1 MRIRGWYFIAG
12 SAACHAASSHG
23 KVGLFGD
30 GEPEMTTAIADTSQL
45 IDRLAAH
52 RTLGA
57 APREEL
63 AWLVAHGEARS
74 YQVGDIVATKGEYV
88 NDLVVLFTGR
98 IAVYFERAGGRRRV
112 METYA
117 GEASGSLPYSRMTT
131 AIGTV
136 MFEEAGD
143 VLALHHDLF
152 PEMIR
157 ECPTVTAI
165 LVHVMLD
172 RARQFVATDWQD
184 EKLTSLGKLAAGLS
198 HELNNPASAAT
209 RSAKLL
215 GEALT
220 EVGEAAQALGAE
232 NLTEPQRQQV
242 ATLRARCL
250 LPSNADA
257 IERSE
262 REDAI
267 IGWLESRGANL
278 APAAGLADSGVTLD
292 QLNDI
297 AGALQGRALDAALR
311 WCAAEYSARSLAIDV
326 ENATY
331 RIYNLVSA
339 VKRFTLM
346 DRATIAEPIDTAQ
359 GIADAISVMAAKARE
374 KTVTVRLEVQP
385 DLPMVTAFAAELN
398 QVWSNLLEN
407 ALDAVST
414 RGEVVVSVTHDANSV
429 TISFVDSGPGIPPAI
444 VGQIFDPFFTTKQV
458 GEGMGLGLH
467 VASRIIRGHNGQIN
481 VESVPGR
488 TEFRVLIPVHPST
501 A

>member
-1 MRIRGWYFIAG
+1 
-12 SAACHAASSHG
+12 
-23 KVGLFGD
+23 
-30 GEPEMTTAIADTSQL
+30 MTTAIADTSQL

-63 AWLVAHGEARS
+63 AWLAAHGEARS
-74 YQVGDIVATKGEYV
+74 YQVGDVVAAKGDYV
-88 NDLVVLFTGR
+88 SELVVIFSGR

-112 METYA
+112 LESYA
-117 GEASGSLPYSRMTT
+117 GDASGLLPYSRMVT
-131 AIGTV
+131 AVGTV
-136 MFEEAGD
+136 LFEEAGE

-157 ECPTVTAI
+157 ECPTITSM

-172 RARQFVATDWQD
+172 RSRQFVATDWQD

-209 RSAKLL
+209 RGARLL
-215 GEALT
+215 GEMLT

-232 NLTEPQRQQV
+232 NLTEMQRQQV
-242 ATLRARCL
+242 ATLRMRCL
-250 LPSNADA
+250 LPSGASA

-262 REDAI
+262 REDDI
-267 IGWLESRGANL
+267 SSWLEAHGANL
-278 APAAGLADSGVTLD
+278 SPAAGLADSGVTLE
-292 QLNDI
+292 QLNDV
-297 AGALQGRALDAALR
+297 AESLQGRALDAALR
-311 WCAAEYSARSLAIDV
+311 WCAAEYSARALAIDV
-326 ENATY
+326 QNATH

-346 DRATIAEPIDTAQ
+346 DRATVAEPIDISQ
-359 GIADAISVMAAKARE
+359 GIADAISVMSEKARE
-374 KTVTVRLEVQP
+374 KAVTVRLELQP
-385 DLPMVTAFAAELN
+385 EMPLVTAFAAELN
-398 QVWSNLLEN
+398 QVWANLLEN
-407 ALDAVST
+407 ALDAVSA
-414 RGEVVVSVTHDANSV
+414 GGDVLISLTHHANSV
-429 TISFVDSGPGIPPAI
+429 TVSFLDNGPGIPAAV
-444 VGQIFDPFFTTKQV
+444 VGQVFDPFFTTKPV

-467 VASRIIRGHNGQIN
+467 IASRIIRAHNGQIN